1 MPGSGRRF
9 PIRKKQLVWLVCLAA
24 VAGCVKY
31 MIVPPAVDLT
41 AQGTLGLVTFKVEGA
56 KGDLDGMATQYFLQ
70 EVTAAQRVPV
80 VELGRHETVLS
91 DVGKTSFDRETAL
104 AIGKKQG
111 VEAFFLGE
119 VKISKVKPQ
128 LDLLAPLS
136 KALFVRAK
144 FDIAMTARLVSAS
157 NGATLWTE
165 SIVREGTVGAIGMGE
180 DGVPVFAIRD
190 KNEAMNNLLREM
202 MFQLTWDF
210 RPSRRR
216 L

>member
-1 MPGSGRRF
+1 M
-9 PIRKKQLVWLVCLAA
+9 RKKQLIWLVCLAA

-31 MIVPPAVDLT
+31 TIVPPAVDLAGYET
-41 AQGTLGLVTFKVEGA
+41 VGLVTFKVENA
-56 KGDLDGMATQYFLQ
+56 KGGLDSLATQFFLQ

-80 VELGRHETVLS
+80 VELGRADEVLAGI
-91 DVGKTSFDRETAL
+91 GKPSFGREAAL
-104 AIGKKQG
+104 AIGEAHG

-119 VKISKVKPQ
+119 IKISKVKPQ
-128 LDLLAPLS
+128 VDLLAPLS

-144 FDIAMTARLVSAS
+144 FDIAMTARLISTA
-157 NGATLWTE
+157 NGATLWTQ
-165 SIVREGTVGAIGMGE
+165 SSVREGTVGAFGMGE
-180 DGVPVFAIRD
+180 DGVPYFGIQE
-190 KNEAMNNLLREM
+190 KNEAMNNLLRQM